1 MATRD
6 VLRDRVR
13 VSFAEHA
20 AVSERPAA
28 FWAAGAVVGVGVV
41 ALLYSA
47 SAVVSAASWLV
58 VAALCAFLLGLA
70 TWLGVTHATVP
81 LTNANAYVEY
91 PRSEFDWMRLIQSG
105 VFGAQ
110 LGFGLFYST
119 TLVYMALGTALS
131 FVLWFEGYVRPTMRK
146 SAV

>member
-1 MATRD
+1 M
-6 VLRDRVR
+6 R
-13 VSFAEHA
+13 VSFTEHA
-20 AVSERPAA
+20 PVSERPAG
-28 FWAAGAVVGVGVV
+28 FWVAGAAVGGVV
-41 ALLYSA
+41 VLLLYSA
-47 SAVVSAASWLV
+47 SAVVSSMTWFV
-58 VAALCAFLLGLA
+58 VAALAAFLLGLA
-70 TWLGVTHATVP
+70 TWLGVTHVTVP

-91 PRSEFDWMRLIQSG
+91 PRTEFDWMRMIQSG

-146 SAV
+146 STV